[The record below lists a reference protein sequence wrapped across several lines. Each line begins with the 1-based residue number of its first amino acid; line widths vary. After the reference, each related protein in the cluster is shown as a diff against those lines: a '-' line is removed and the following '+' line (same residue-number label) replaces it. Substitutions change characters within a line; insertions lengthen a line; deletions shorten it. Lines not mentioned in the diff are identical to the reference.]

1 MELMHYS
8 LLLIT
13 LLLPITVARRI
24 NDLRPALGLWISVAC
39 AIACYCL
46 VFIMDIAG
54 IIALLLAEIAYG
66 LLAILF
72 SKRSGRGLVV
82 LSLRCGLLAAIA
94 SGHSYCLMVFAVW
107 FGNESLSNYPVFT
120 SPPVIAMT
128 ATIFLSSIFALA
140 ALLWTALQECKVSI
154 CSPEA
159 IASD

>member
-13 LLLPITVARRI
+13 LLLPITVARRVS
-24 NDLRPALGLWISVAC
+24 DVKPAFELWISIAC

-72 SKRSGRGLVV
+72 SNRSGRELVV
-82 LSLRCGLLAAIA
+82 LSFRCGLLVAVA
-94 SGHSYCLMVFAVW
+94 SSHSYCLMVFAIW
-107 FGNESLSNYPVFT
+107 FGNEPLSNYPVFT

-128 ATIFLSSIFALA
+128 ATIFLSSICALA
-140 ALLWTALQECKVSI
+140 ALFWTALQECKVSI
-154 CSPEA
+154 RGSEG
-159 IASD
+159 IAPD